1 MVNSIDISKAKEK
14 PKMSLEEILA
24 KYETTI
30 RSQTY
35 ARGEDVKGR
44 IAKIE
49 KEFTERYVES
59 YSQSGSPRNEL
70 ESKARIILKS

>member
-1 MVNSIDISKAKEK
+1 MVNSIDITKAKMK

-30 RSQTY
+30 RSQQYTK
-35 ARGEDVKGR
+35 GEDVKAR

-49 KEFTERYVES
+49 KDFTERYVES
-59 YSQSGSPRNEL
+59 YSESGSPRKEL
-70 ESKARIILKS
+70 ESKANIILKS